1 MQNLQRVYI
10 MSDDV
15 KTPFNS
21 NFRDT
26 WNQIVELNG
35 KLERLMDSIESM
47 KEKQEEMALWI
58 EKIKE
63 AVYNPDQ
70 GIYARLRELENWK
83 SSSSKVLWMLV
94 ASILGLSTAALW
106 AQIAVGG

>member
-1 MQNLQRVYI
+1 
-10 MSDDV
+10 
-15 KTPFNS
+15 
-21 NFRDT
+21 
-26 WNQIVELNG
+26 
-35 KLERLMDSIESM
+35 
-47 KEKQEEMALWI
+47 MAVGI

-94 ASILGLSTAALW
+94 ASILGLSSAALW
-106 AQIAVGG
+106 AQIVTGG

>member
-1 MQNLQRVYI
+1 MQNLQGAYI
-10 MSDDV
+10 VSDDV

-35 KLERLMDSIESM
+35 KIERLMDSIESM
-47 KEKQEEMALWI
+47 
-58 EKIKE
+58 KE

-83 SSSSKVLWMLV
+83 SSSSKVIWMLV
-94 ASILGLSTAALW
+94 ASIVGLSTAALW
-106 AQIAVGG
+106 AQIVAGG